1 MRYNIIRMLSSVSAA
16 VTLLA
21 LTGCESTPKDE
32 RSEGRAIDDKHITQ
46 NVQKDLEREPTYK
59 FNGVDV
65 STFAGV
71 VQLSGF
77 VNTEGQRAR
86 AQEIAQDV
94 NGVRE
99 VKNGIALKPLM
110 PTSRRNSDQQIY
122 AEPQKPTE
130 QSDGTNQVT
139 EPK

>member
-1 MRYNIIRMLSSVSAA
+1 MLSSVSAA

>member
-21 LTGCESTPKDE
+21 LSGCESTPKDE